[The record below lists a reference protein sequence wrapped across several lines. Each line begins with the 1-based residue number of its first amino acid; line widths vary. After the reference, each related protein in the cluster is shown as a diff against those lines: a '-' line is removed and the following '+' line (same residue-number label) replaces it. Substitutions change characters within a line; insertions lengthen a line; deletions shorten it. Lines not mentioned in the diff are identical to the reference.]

1 MWLDTFNQ
9 MRKDSGM
16 SLDELCAKSGVPKG
30 TLTKITSGVT
40 KAPALETMRSLVY
53 AMGYTLDDLSEG
65 LKVGEEFSKAEKAH
79 IQKYRL
85 LGPNWKEAVDGI
97 LDIGYREYEEK
108 QAAQKAAIEKQRE
121 RMEAAGEI
129 TPEVVF
135 ICPGFS
141 SPMSAGTGQQAGE
154 EYPENYRLIK
164 EPPRGTSYIAPVSG
178 ISMEPTYQDGDKL
191 FIHAC
196 TEIRKGQIGVFL
208 MDGQQWVKE
217 LGDGVLIS
225 HNPDYKPRPMTDD
238 ILCQGLVLGVCDKS
252 YFE

>member
-79 IQKYRL
+79 IKKYRL
-85 LGPNWKEAVDGI
+85 LDPLGKEAVDGVLNI
-97 LDIGYREYEEK
+97 EYKRYEEK
-108 QAAQKAAIEKQRE
+108 QAEQKTAIQ
-121 RMEAAGEI
+121 
-129 TPEVVF
+129 EVRKDMDAVAEVLF

-178 ISMEPTYQDGDKL
+178 NSMEPTYRDGDKL
-191 FIHAC
+191 FVHSC

-217 LGDGVLIS
+217 LGDGVLVS
-225 HNPDYKPRPMTDD
+225 HNPDYEPRPMTDD
-238 ILCQGLVLGVCDKS
+238 VRCQGLVLGVCDKS